1 MRTKTPE
8 KRKTAII
15 IGAGPAGLTAG
26 IELLRQTDI
35 IPILLEEK
43 DCVGGLSRTV
53 FYHGN
58 RMDIGGHR
66 FFSKDPDIMKWWT
79 TLLPLQGSPAQ
90 DDLLTPCMKT
100 FVPGGPDP
108 EKEDRTILLRRRI
121 SRIFYL
127 KKFFDYPVT
136 FNAKTILNLGLGRTV
151 RAAIGYLRA
160 TLSKRPELSLQDFY
174 INRFGR
180 PLYKM
185 FFEHYTEKVWGV
197 HPSVLGADWGA
208 QRVNGLSIKAL
219 LKNML
224 VRKKRTPGDIRQK
237 DTEKSLIENFLYP
250 KFGPGQ
256 LWETAAQE
264 IERDEKGTILLMHRL
279 VGIHYEDGLIRSITA
294 ATRTDTWTS
303 RATTCCRPCPSK
315 TLYPLSRESP
325 YLPKSFP

>member
-100 FVPGGPDP
+100 FFPGGPAP
-108 EKEDRTILLRRRI
+108 EKEDRTMLLRRRN
-121 SRIFYL
+121 FTY
-127 KKFFDYPVT
+127 F
-136 FNAKTILNLGLGRTV
+136 
-151 RAAIGYLRA
+151 
-160 TLSKRPELSLQDFY
+160 LSE
-174 INRFGR
+174 
-180 PLYKM
+180 
-185 FFEHYTEKVWGV
+185 E
-197 HPSVLGADWGA
+197 VL
-208 QRVNGLSIKAL
+208 
-219 LKNML
+219 
-224 VRKKRTPGDIRQK
+224 
-237 DTEKSLIENFLYP
+237 
-250 KFGPGQ
+250 
-256 LWETAAQE
+256 
-264 IERDEKGTILLMHRL
+264 
-279 VGIHYEDGLIRSITA
+279 
-294 ATRTDTWTS
+294 
-303 RATTCCRPCPSK
+303 
-315 TLYPLSRESP
+315 
-325 YLPKSFP
+325 

>member
-100 FVPGGPDP
+100 FSP
-108 EKEDRTILLRRRI
+108 EDRPR
-121 SRIFYL
+121 
-127 KKFFDYPVT
+127 
-136 FNAKTILNLGLGRTV
+136 
-151 RAAIGYLRA
+151 
-160 TLSKRPELSLQDFY
+160 
-174 INRFGR
+174 
-180 PLYKM
+180 
-185 FFEHYTEKVWGV
+185 
-197 HPSVLGADWGA
+197 
-208 QRVNGLSIKAL
+208 
-219 LKNML
+219 
-224 VRKKRTPGDIRQK
+224 RKKT
-237 DTEKSLIENFLYP
+237 
-250 KFGPGQ
+250 
-256 LWETAAQE
+256 
-264 IERDEKGTILLMHRL
+264 
-279 VGIHYEDGLIRSITA
+279 V
-294 ATRTDTWTS
+294 
-303 RATTCCRPCPSK
+303 PC
-315 TLYPLSRESP
+315 SP
-325 YLPKSFP
+325 IGAHA

>member
-136 FNAKTILNLGLGRTV
+136 NDTQPRTGTDRTRRNRIPTCHPVQTPGTLPSRFLYQPV
-151 RAAIGYLRA
+151 RPSA
-160 TLSKRPELSLQDFY
+160 LQD
-174 INRFGR
+174 
-180 PLYKM
+180 
-185 FFEHYTEKVWGV
+185 
-197 HPSVLGADWGA
+197 VL
-208 QRVNGLSIKAL
+208 
-219 LKNML
+219 
-224 VRKKRTPGDIRQK
+224 
-237 DTEKSLIENFLYP
+237 
-250 KFGPGQ
+250 
-256 LWETAAQE
+256 
-264 IERDEKGTILLMHRL
+264 
-279 VGIHYEDGLIRSITA
+279 
-294 ATRTDTWTS
+294 
-303 RATTCCRPCPSK
+303 
-315 TLYPLSRESP
+315 
-325 YLPKSFP
+325 

>member
-43 DCVGGLSRTV
+43 DCVGGLLRTV

-90 DDLLTPCMKT
+90 DDLLTPCIKT
-100 FVPGGPDP
+100 FFPGGPDP
-108 EKEDRTILLRRRI
+108 EKEDRTMLLRRRI

-250 KFGPGQ
+250 KFGPANFGKPPRRKSNA
-256 LWETAAQE
+256 TKKAQ
-264 IERDEKGTILLMHRL
+264 
-279 VGIHYEDGLIRSITA
+279 
-294 ATRTDTWTS
+294 
-303 RATTCCRPCPSK
+303 
-315 TLYPLSRESP
+315 
-325 YLPKSFP
+325 SF